1 MHIHSVFEK
10 VVNELKSD
18 SLIRGIFVT
27 GSLARGTETE
37 YSDLDIIVLY
47 GENKV
52 VEKVVDGVPVEIHY
66 NTLESTIERFSFDAG
81 ALYLYVYGK
90 IVEDRFGELNK
101 LQKEAKDKL
110 MSYKPSVERVEK
122 LTHKMNALVEKVT
135 ASLALKDSLK
145 ISYLLHNNFSHFVDY
160 VYMLN
165 SLPKPPQGLTYE
177 IYDNLDIKPCER
189 WIEKLLTLDE
199 LERGEMVV
207 KFVQAQVK
215 LLRSEVTL

>member
-10 VVNELKSD
+10 IVNELKSD

-66 NTLESTIERFSFDAG
+66 NTLESTMERFSFDAG
-81 ALYLYVYGK
+81 AVYLYVYGK

-145 ISYLLHNNFSHFVDY
+145 ISYLLHNNFSHVVDY

-177 IYDNLDIKPCER
+177 IYDNLDIKP
-189 WIEKLLTLDE
+189 
-199 LERGEMVV
+199 
-207 KFVQAQVK
+207 
-215 LLRSEVTL
+215 